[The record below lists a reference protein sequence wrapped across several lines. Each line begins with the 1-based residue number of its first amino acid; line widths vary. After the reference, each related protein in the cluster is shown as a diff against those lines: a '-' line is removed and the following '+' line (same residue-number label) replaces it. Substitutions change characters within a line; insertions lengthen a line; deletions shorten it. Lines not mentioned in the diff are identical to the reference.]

1 MSRRSRAAVARS
13 AGGDRTR
20 TVLLGL
26 VLVAASV
33 LALLVGYGVF
43 GPFRAQRPL
52 IDPLAVQWVADNTA
66 LARWIAVGV
75 GVVLFVLGLVWAL
88 RSLRPEARPDVS
100 LSEIPG
106 ERLTVEHSAICDAVR
121 ADAETING
129 VSRARVRLVGSPQRP
144 ALRIALTL
152 AEGTDVRDVWA
163 DLDGRVLARAREA
176 FSVSALPTAVR
187 LELDATSAPTPARV
201 E

>member
-1 MSRRSRAAVARS
+1 VSRRSRAAVARP
-13 AGGDRTR
+13 AGGDRTL
-20 TVLLGL
+20 TSVLGL
-26 VLVAASV
+26 VLVVAAV
-33 LALLVGYGVF
+33 LALLVGAGVL
-43 GPFRAQRPL
+43 GTFRAQRPV
-52 IDPLAVQWVADNTA
+52 IDPLVVSWVAGHATA
-66 LARWIAVGV
+66 ARWIALGV
-75 GVVLFVLGLVWAL
+75 GVLLFVVGLWWTL
-88 RSLRPEARPDVS
+88 RSLRPEPRPDVS

-121 ADAETING
+121 HDAETING

-152 AEGTDVRDVWA
+152 VEGTDVRDVWA

>member
-13 AGGDRTR
+13 AGGDRTL
-20 TVLLGL
+20 TVVLGL
-26 VLVAASV
+26 VLVAAAV

-43 GPFRAQRPL
+43 GVFRAQRPL
-52 IDPLAVQWVADNTA
+52 IDPLLVEWVTA
-66 LARWIAVGV
+66 HTGATRWIAVGI
-75 GVVLFVLGLVWAL
+75 GVVLFLLGLWWTL
-88 RSLRPEARPDVS
+88 RSLRPEPRPDVS
-100 LSEIPG
+100 LSEVPG

-121 ADAETING
+121 ADAETIDG
-129 VSRARVRLVGSPQRP
+129 VSRARVRLVGGPQRP

-152 AEGTDVRDVWA
+152 VEGTDVRDVWA